1 MSQSIFSYSVFGW
14 AQPRS
19 GKKKKEKE
27 KKRREKTGI
36 SSKPLEILLIFQALD
51 NIGNGVP
58 TWNLV
63 KDFCFFIKTCCSI
76 E

>member
-19 GKKKKEKE
+19 GKKRKKKK

-36 SSKPLEILLIFQALD
+36 SKPLEILLIFQALD

>member
-1 MSQSIFSYSVFGW
+1 MSQSIFSYSVFSW

-19 GKKKKEKE
+19 GKKKK

-36 SSKPLEILLIFQALD
+36 SKPLEILLIFQALD